1 MGPCQ
6 AGGTR
11 GRTASASR
19 ASASTALTSSR
30 GAFGTCPHRTEDV
43 PLVGLASD
51 EGLEPVDDRLGRM
64 LDVVRSLLRTLDE
77 NGRERDAA
85 EGVVALAHD
94 RGDDDRRARHARK
107 VRGDRGEGRAHPE
120 EEQIDMVELVRAR
133 AEIHHEPDHLVA
145 AESLQYLAHRPFWR
159 EDGPVP
165 GG

>member
-11 GRTASASR
+11 GRIASATR

-30 GAFGTCPHRTEDV
+30 RAFGTCPHRTEDV
-43 PLVGLASD
+43 PLIGLSPD
-51 EGLEPVDDRLGRM
+51 ESLQPVDDRLRRV

-94 RGDDDRRARHARK
+94 RGDEDRRA
-107 VRGDRGEGRAHPE
+107 
-120 EEQIDMVELVRAR
+120 
-133 AEIHHEPDHLVA
+133 
-145 AESLQYLAHRPFWR
+145 
-159 EDGPVP
+159 
-165 GG
+165 

>member
-1 MGPCQ
+1 IGPCQ

-11 GRTASASR
+11 GRIASAAR

-43 PLVGLASD
+43 PLIGLAPD
-51 EGLEPVDDRLGRM
+51 EGLKPVDDRLRRV
-64 LDVVRSLLRTLDE
+64 LDVVRSLFGALDE
-77 NGRERDAA
+77 DRRERDAA

-107 VRGDRGEGRAHPE
+107 GRGGRGGGRAPPP

-133 AEIHHEPDHLVA
+133 AEIPHK
-145 AESLQYLAHRPFWR
+145 AHPLLSAG
-159 EDGPVP
+159 GPP
-165 GG
+165 E